1 MALST
6 QNKWIIG
13 ISSALGLTF
22 IALAFKDK
30 WMPKKDTGVTIN
42 TAVTTNKD
50 IDGYYRERDAN
61 PPKTEEQAIA
71 LATKYGITKEDIQ
84 KRIIEESLKNAP
96 ASTLGNPKFDRV
108 RELWKSFAANPPK
121 SKEEAEATMVKF
133 GVTKQDI
140 DDYNSLRPSIKVEG
154 KKTT

>member
-13 ISSALGLTF
+13 ITSSLGLAL
-22 IALAFKDK
+22 IAIATKK
-30 WMPKKDTGVTIN
+30 WWMPKKD

-50 IDGYYRERDAN
+50 VDGYYKERDAN
-61 PPKTEEQAIA
+61 PPKTEEEALA

-121 SKEEAEATMVKF
+121 TKEEAEATAAKF
-133 GVTKQDI
+133 GVTRQDI
-140 DDYNSLRPSIKVEG
+140 DDYNALQPTIKVKG
-154 KKTT
+154 IKTSAPM